1 MNLFEEAKYIHNN
14 KRLTESVIFH
24 EVESDEVEDVSD
36 WAILDNDRWF
46 ADGDGLLLEENRT
59 YRELI
64 FSKNHETA
72 IHRAL
77 EDFEGEELLEE
88 LRRITGLEYVE
99 DELSDYPGGWQ
110 KIYYPKGAFTQEEID
125 WFSDAYFGNYTA
137 YATVDDSVDPQYIW
151 VFDSDKRRPEEI
163 IAADTGLPVSE
174 VAIKKIKGYKQVPIY
189 ED

>member
-1 MNLFEEAKYIHNN
+1 MNMFEEAKYINNN

-24 EVESDEVEDVSD
+24 EVDSDEVEDVSD
-36 WAILDNDRWF
+36 WAILDNDKWF
-46 ADGDGLLLEENRT
+46 ANGDGLILEENGD

-110 KIYYPKGAFTQEEID
+110 KIYYPKGAFDEED
-125 WFSDAYFGNYTA
+125 LGWFSDAYFGNYTA
-137 YATVDDSVDPQYIW
+137 YATVDDNVDPQYIW

-174 VAIKKIKGYKQVPIY
+174 VVIKKIKGYKQVPIY